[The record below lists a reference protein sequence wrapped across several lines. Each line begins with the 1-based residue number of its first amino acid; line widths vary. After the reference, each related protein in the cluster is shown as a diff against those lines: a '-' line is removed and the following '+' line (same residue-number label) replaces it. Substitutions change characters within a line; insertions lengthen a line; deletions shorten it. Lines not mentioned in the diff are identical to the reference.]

1 MFPPC
6 FLTHGEGIEDNGHLL
21 QKVPCTHCCMQWP
34 RPCSRPPLTHTS
46 AGDSWKLLASLNQSP
61 VGSLLLFPGSWCAQ
75 GSVCAL
81 QDSVSPV
88 LCKFWWLYGW
98 VNGDLLQEGLCHT
111 WICCTQKPLPLQQA
125 IADPDLHRR
134 HSDTQRQVWLSV
146 CGVSWRTKDSV
157 EHSECLWRVRGLIL
171 NSILSLLPSCCG
183 FSFAPVC
190 GVYFFGG
197 IQHSPVDGCS
207 AARCNFGV
215 LAGEEHMSFYSTM
228 CMGRAL

>member
-1 MFPPC
+1 M
-6 FLTHGEGIEDNGHLL
+6 THGEGIEDNGHLL

-34 RPCSRPPLTHTS
+34 RPCSRPPLTHIS

-111 WICCTQKPLPLQQA
+111 WICCTQSPCPCGRPLLTRTSA
-125 IADPDLHRR
+125 R
-134 HSDTQRQVWLSV
+134 DTQTQVCLSL
-146 CGVSWRTKDSV
+146 CEVSGSWYA
-157 EHSECLWRVRGLIL
+157 RGL
-171 NSILSLLPSCCG
+171 SETSK
-183 FSFAPVC
+183 
-190 GVYFFGG
+190 
-197 IQHSPVDGCS
+197 QK
-207 AARCNFGV
+207 AREKRKDIPF
-215 LAGEEHMSFYSTM
+215 
-228 CMGRAL
+228 